1 MRIATAAHRSPP
13 SARRTFSKGGL
24 MSRFRFPAALAASA
38 VMCFSVG
45 CSRHAKTAQGGRPP
59 TAQQMPRQGEG
70 LPPNAQA
77 EMKRDCPMDVSGAQA
92 RAEDIPEGVALII
105 VTQETD
111 KVADLQQRSR
121 RMMQFQQQHG
131 TGGSG
136 MAQPPGVDYDEMG
149 GREEPGSA
157 GAPSVPSIASVHD
170 SPEGVVI
177 VYTAVDPA
185 RQDKLSS
192 EIHRNAKYL
201 DTGKCP
207 GMAAD

>member
-1 MRIATAAHRSPP
+1 M
-13 SARRTFSKGGL
+13 SK
-24 MSRFRFPAALAASA
+24 FRFPAVLAASA
-38 VMCFSVG
+38 VLSFSVG
-45 CSRHAKTAQGGRPP
+45 CARKAKTSQEGMPP
-59 TAQQMPRQGEG
+59 TAQQMPQDQEG

-77 EMKRDCPMDVSGAQA
+77 EMKRDCPMEVPGAMA

-105 VTQETD
+105 VTPETD

-121 RMMQFQQQHG
+121 RMMQFQQEHG

-157 GAPSVPSIASVHD
+157 GAPSVPSVASVHD
-170 SPEGVVI
+170 SPQGVVI

-185 RQDKLSS
+185 RQGKLSS
-192 EIHRNAKYL
+192 EIHRNAQYL

>member
-1 MRIATAAHRSPP
+1 M
-13 SARRTFSKGGL
+13 SK
-24 MSRFRFPAALAASA
+24 FRFPAVLAASA
-38 VMCFSVG
+38 VMGFPVG
-45 CSRHAKTAQGGRPP
+45 CSKHGESAQGGMPP
-59 TAQQMPRQGEG
+59 TAQQMPQQDDGVSPGAR
-70 LPPNAQA
+70 AR
-77 EMKRDCPMDVSGAQA
+77 MKTDCPMDVSGAQA

-105 VTQETD
+105 VTSETD

-121 RMMQFQQQHG
+121 RMMQFQQQQG

-149 GREEPGSA
+149 GQEEPGSA
-157 GAPSVPSIASVHD
+157 GAPSVPSVASVHD

-185 RQDKLSS
+185 RQDTLSS